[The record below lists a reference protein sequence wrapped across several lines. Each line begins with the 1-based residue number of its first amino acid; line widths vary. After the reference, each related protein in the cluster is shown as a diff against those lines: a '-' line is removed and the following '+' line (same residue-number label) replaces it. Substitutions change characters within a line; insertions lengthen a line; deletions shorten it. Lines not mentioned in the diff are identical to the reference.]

1 MKDRGYAQGTGGL
14 AVFLVLWELAVR
26 SGLASFDYLPAPS
39 AVLAALGGL
48 AQGGAFWGEIGH
60 TLAAALLGWAIA
72 ALIGVVAGLALGLS
86 PRLRRYSLASIE
98 ALRPLPGVAF
108 APVGLLVFGFSLQME
123 LAVIV
128 LPTLWPVLVN
138 TMGGIA
144 ALSPRLGEV
153 ARSFRLGRFEATM
166 KVYAP
171 AAAASVL
178 VGLRLSMSLAVV
190 MAVIAEMIGNPQGLG
205 YAVVR
210 EQQALRP
217 AEMFGYVFVIGLIGI
232 IMNWTLLA
240 VAKRALPGEFGR
252 PQAMGGGAQ

>member
-1 MKDRGYAQGTGGL
+1 MKDRGFVQGAGGL
-14 AVFLVLWELAVR
+14 VAFLVLWEGVVR
-26 SGLASFDYLPAPS
+26 SGLATFDYLPAPS
-39 AVLAALGGL
+39 AVLAALGRL
-48 AQGGAFWGEIGH
+48 AGGGAFWGEIGH
-60 TLAAALLGWAIA
+60 TLLAALLGWAIA

-86 PRLRRYSLASIE
+86 PWLRRYSLASIE

-108 APVGLLVFGFSLQME
+108 APVGLLAFGFSLQME

-138 TMGGIA
+138 TMGGIS

-190 MAVIAEMIGNPQGLG
+190 MAVIAEMVGNPQGLG

-232 IMNWTLLA
+232 LMNWALMALA
-240 VAKRALPGEFGR
+240 KCVLPGEFGR
-252 PQAMGGGAQ
+252 PLAMEAGAR